1 MCRPQIQADQCA
13 AISREHMIV
22 IIWNRSRESDTA
34 LLEKNRPA
42 CLRACLN
49 SCALTSGDDA
59 NGGAN
64 DGGGGASPLRSSS
77 PSSLPGSPW
86 RRRDWPT
93 TAPGPAAPERQ
104 GPVPHQLQRVPE
116 LSSSSLKSPF
126 GDPMPCQRHAAE
138 SNQPLTAAQIA
149 SRVGATSIRV
159 IICAGVINARPAI
172 GFRGLT
178 EDFQPL

>member
-59 NGGAN
+59 NDGAN
-64 DGGGGASPLRSSS
+64 DGGGGGASALRSSS

-116 LSSSSLKSPF
+116 PSSSSLISPF
-126 GDPMPCQRHAAE
+126 GDRMPCQRHAAD
-138 SNQPLTAAQIA
+138 LI
-149 SRVGATSIRV
+149 SRPPQRRSKGREGATSIR
-159 IICAGVINARPAI
+159 GDYLR
-172 GFRGLT
+172 
-178 EDFQPL
+178 Q